1 MVANLTDNVRR
12 ALAGYNIFGA
22 YGWLDSTVALYWIKN
37 KDGEWKQFV
46 FNRVAKI
53 QQKEL
58 IWRHCPTTQNPADI
72 GSRGANI
79 QQLRDST
86 WWTGPTW
93 LADENKWPTDITLL
107 LYIIHTI
114 VMKENNLNDLLVKW
128 NLWKVLRI
136 VAWIFRFVSNATK
149 RGKTKGV
156 PTTNAIHHAETF
168 WIKVVQ
174 EETTKEET
182 IQLLHLSWVW
192 KQMKKEYYGA
202 KDG

>member
-1 MVANLTDNVRR
+1 
-12 ALAGYNIFGA
+12 
-22 YGWLDSTVALYWIKN
+22 
-37 KDGEWKQFV
+37 
-46 FNRVAKI
+46 
-53 QQKEL
+53 
-58 IWRHCPTTQNPADI
+58 
-72 GSRGANI
+72 
-79 QQLRDST
+79 
-86 WWTGPTW
+86 
-93 LADENKWPTDITLL
+93 
-107 LYIIHTI
+107 
-114 VMKENNLNDLLVKW
+114 MKENNLNDLLVKW